1 MGQWKEVGFP
11 KLKGKNTQKTLG
23 KGGLLTSKRYFL
35 KKKEKKKKNFM
46 GQFWYHVKGLRTLT
60 SIMSFSRSHA
70 TIVQ

>member
-35 KKKEKKKKNFM
+35 KKKEKKKK
-46 GQFWYHVKGLRTLT
+46 TLWD
-60 SIMSFSRSHA
+60 SFGTTLKDFA
-70 TIVQ
+70 L